1 MNRTLLTKAFG
12 DGKWLLLA
20 LALLMFGFAWQN
32 IWISSMV
39 SLPAFSEFITHALPK
54 QWEKITGVSFAQ
66 VATTAGRVALVFVQP
81 LIVYGAAVWA
91 IARGSDCVS
100 GEIGRGSMELLLAQ
114 PVRRSAIFFTQ
125 AAATIFGSAVLAI
138 ATWCGITMALLTVK
152 LPDKVSPLLYIPPT
166 INLFGEMVCVSGI
179 AALVSSWGSQRW
191 RSIGVATAIYVVST
205 LMTLAGNASDQWH
218 WLTYISF
225 ISASKTQSMVARP
238 EEVWSLLAY
247 HDGVLTGIGLGGLQL
262 VFLTIGIVCYIAG
275 AMIFNRREIP
285 APV

>member
-1 MNRTLLTKAFG
+1 MNRTLMAKALK

-39 SLPAFSEFITHALPK
+39 SLPAFSEFLTHALPK
-54 QWEKITGVSFAQ
+54 QWEKISGVSFAQ
-66 VATTAGRVALVFVQP
+66 LATTAGRVALVFAQP
-81 LIVYGAAVWA
+81 LIVYGGAVWA

-138 ATWCGITMALLTVK
+138 ATWCGVTMALLTVN
-152 LPDKVSPLLYIPPT
+152 LPDKVSPLLYIPPA
-166 INLFGEMVCVSGI
+166 INLFGEMVCVGGI

-191 RSIGVATAIYVVST
+191 RSIGVATSIYVVSV
-205 LMTLAGNASDQWH
+205 LMNLAGNASDQWH
-218 WLTYISF
+218 WLTYLSF
-225 ISASKTQSMVARP
+225 MSAAKSQSMVARP
-238 EEVWSLLAY
+238 EEAWSLLAH
-247 HDGVLTGIGLGGLQL
+247 HDGAITGIGLGGLQL
-262 VFLTIGIVCYIAG
+262 VFLAIGGVCYFGG
-275 AMIFNRREIP
+275 AIVFNRREIP